1 MSLFGSLFRSAEKTA
16 VKDVKAIEP
25 ANFVAP
31 RAPTAPKQVV
41 PTTRALGEPVEVPLK
56 KPATGEIKPAQVVPK
71 SGAGVGTTLGVVGA
85 GAFLLPSF
93 LGGGGGGAGGSGI
106 LGGLL
111 GTAGS
116 LGSTAIAASAATDLG
131 GQAIGAA
138 SSAINTVLNDPLKLG
153 IVAAIIVGALVLG
166 RK

>member
-1 MSLFGSLFRSAEKTA
+1 MSLFGSLFRSAEKSA
-16 VKDVKAIEP
+16 VKDAKAIEP

-41 PTTRALGEPVEVPLK
+41 PTTRPLGGPVEVPLK
-56 KPATGEIKPAQVVPK
+56 KPVTGEIKPAQVLPK

-93 LGGGGGGAGGSGI
+93 LGGGGGGSSGV

-131 GQAIGAA
+131 GQALGAA

-153 IVAAIIVGALVLG
+153 IVAAVVVGVLVLG